1 MTYAVKILRDNLFLC
16 YLTISGSYRLP
27 NYP

>member
-1 MTYAVKILRDNLFLC
+1 MTYASKILRDNLFLC
-16 YLTISGSYRLP
+16 YLTINGNYGLP